1 MKFLSIACALSNVWQ
16 LSLDPLIILG
26 SLGGSQGLICGGIEI
41 LFMGIISIGIVPMGV
56 VSMGVISMGA
66 VAMGLI
72 NASVVGMGVLN
83 AGVNVMGVWWVGL
96 EGMGP
101 YRLGCEGVHA
111 MGSLWMPCQEHP
123 EP

>member
-1 MKFLSIACALSNVWQ
+1 MKSLSIACALSNVWQ

-26 SLGGSQGLICGGIEI
+26 MIGGSQGLICGGIEI
-41 LFMGIISIGIVPMGV
+41 LVIGIISIGIVPIGL

-66 VAMGLI
+66 VAMGLM

-83 AGVNVMGVWWVGL
+83 AGV
-96 EGMGP
+96 
-101 YRLGCEGVHA
+101 HA
-111 MGSLWMPCQEHP
+111 MGSHWLPCQEHP

>member
-1 MKFLSIACALSNVWQ
+1 MKSLSIACALSNVWQ

-41 LFMGIISIGIVPMGV
+41 LFIGIISIGIVPIGL

-66 VAMGLI
+66 VSMGLM

-83 AGVNVMGVWWVGL
+83 AGV
-96 EGMGP
+96 
-101 YRLGCEGVHA
+101 HA
-111 MGSLWMPCQEHP
+111 MASLWLPCQEHP